1 MLEEVGDDKEGNN
14 LDDLVA
20 HARTPASAERLEVL
34 RLLELKRKIG
44 WKLVH
49 SFMQLNNTSEEL
61 LQVTFSAKWHL
72 IDTHFAIGKNPVA
85 IHLFA

>member
-14 LDDLVA
+14 LNDLVA
-20 HARTPASAERLEVL
+20 HARTPAGAERLEVL
-34 RLLELKRKIG
+34 RLLELRRKIG

-49 SFMQLNNTSEEL
+49 SFMQLNNTSKEL

-72 IDTHFAIGKNPVA
+72 IDTHFAIGK
-85 IHLFA
+85 IQQL